1 MLSLGQILMNECV
14 ESVEDYWDKRFEDE
28 GKIWGELPSRTTQY
42 ALELFRSA
50 NVRSVL
56 IPGSGYGRHTKF
68 FSTCG
73 FDVTGIEIS
82 SVACNLAREFDPLAR
97 FYNASVLDM
106 SFDTNRYDAIY
117 CFNVLHLFRE
127 NDRYVFI
134 QQCDYKLNKGG
145 LMFFTVFS
153 EKESSFGEGREVER
167 NTFESR
173 PGRPAHYFTEADLKA
188 HFVKYDLV
196 EMGIIEDP
204 EDHGGKPHTHTLRY
218 ICVRA

>member
-1 MLSLGQILMNECV
+1 MSDYT
-14 ESVEDYWDKRFEDE
+14 ESTKDYWDKRFEDE
-28 GKIWGELPSRTTQY
+28 GKIWGRFPSRTAQH

-50 NVRSVL
+50 SVKNVL

-82 SVACNLAREFDPLAR
+82 SVACNLAREFDPLSR

-117 CFNVLHLFRE
+117 CFNVLHLFHE

-134 QQCDYKLNKGG
+134 EQCDNKLNRGG

-153 EKESSFGEGREVER
+153 EKESSFGQGREVER

-188 HFVKYDLV
+188 HLVKYDLV
-196 EMGIIEDP
+196 DMGVVEDP
-204 EDHGGKPHTHTLRY
+204 EDHGGKPHTDTLRY

>member
-1 MLSLGQILMNECV
+1 MSEYI
-14 ESVEDYWDKRFEDE
+14 ESVKDYWDERFKDE
-28 GKIWGELPSRTTQY
+28 GKIWGELPSRTAQH
-42 ALELFRSA
+42 ALELFRGA
-50 NVRSVL
+50 NVKSVL

-68 FSTCG
+68 FSACG

-82 SVACNLAREFDPLAR
+82 SVAYNLAREFDPLSR

-106 SFDTNRYDAIY
+106 SFDTNVYDAIY

-134 QQCDYKLNKGG
+134 QQCDNKLNKGG

-196 EMGIIEDP
+196 DMGIVEDP

-218 ICVRA
+218 ICVLA

>member
-1 MLSLGQILMNECV
+1 
-14 ESVEDYWDKRFEDE
+14 
-28 GKIWGELPSRTTQY
+28 
-42 ALELFRSA
+42 
-50 NVRSVL
+50 
-56 IPGSGYGRHTKF
+56 
-68 FSTCG
+68 
-73 FDVTGIEIS
+73 
-82 SVACNLAREFDPLAR
+82 VAYNRAREFDPLSR

-106 SFDTNRYDAIY
+106 SFDTNVYDAIY

-134 QQCDYKLNKGG
+134 QQCDNKLNKGG

-188 HFVKYDLV
+188 HFVKL
-196 EMGIIEDP
+196 G
-204 EDHGGKPHTHTLRY
+204 
-218 ICVRA
+218 

>member
-1 MLSLGQILMNECV
+1 MSEYM
-14 ESVEDYWDKRFEDE
+14 ESVKDYWDKRFKDE

-42 ALELFRSA
+42 ALELFRGA
-50 NVRSVL
+50 NVKSVL

-82 SVACNLAREFDPLAR
+82 SVAYNLAREFDPLPR

-106 SFDTNRYDAIY
+106 SFDTNRY
-117 CFNVLHLFRE
+117 
-127 NDRYVFI
+127 VFI
-134 QQCDYKLNKGG
+134 QQCDNKLNKGG

-196 EMGIIEDP
+196 DMGIVEDP

-218 ICVRA
+218 ICVLA

>member
-1 MLSLGQILMNECV
+1 MSEY
-14 ESVEDYWDKRFEDE
+14 VEDYWDKRFRDE
-28 GKIWGELPSRTTQY
+28 GKIWGGLPSRTAQN

-50 NVRSVL
+50 NVKSVL

-68 FSTCG
+68 LSACG
-73 FDVTGIEIS
+73 FNVTGIEIS
-82 SVACNLAREFDPLAR
+82 SVACSLAREFDPLSR

-127 NDRYVFI
+127 KDRYVFI
-134 QQCDYKLNKGG
+134 QQCDHKVNKGG

-153 EKESSFGEGREVER
+153 ERESSFGKGREVER

-173 PGRPAHYFTEADLKA
+173 SGRPAHYFTEADLKA

-196 EMGIIEDP
+196 DMGIVEDP
-204 EDHGGKPHTHTLRY
+204 EDHGGKPHTHILRY

>member
-1 MLSLGQILMNECV
+1 MNECI
-14 ESVEDYWDKRFEDE
+14 ESVEDYWDRRFEDE
-28 GKIWGELPSRTTQY
+28 GKIWGELPNRTAQY

-50 NVRSVL
+50 NARSIL

-82 SVACNLAREFDPLAR
+82 SVACSLASEFDPLSR

-106 SFDTNRYDAIY
+106 SFDRNRYDAIY

-127 NDRYVFI
+127 SDRYMLI
-134 QQCDYKLNKGG
+134 QQCDNELRKGG

-153 EKESSFGEGREVER
+153 EKESTYGKGREVER

-173 PGRPAHYFTEADLKA
+173 PARPAHYFTEADLKA
-188 HFVKYDLV
+188 HFVKYDV
-196 EMGIIEDP
+196 VDMGIVEDP
-204 EDHGGKPHTHTLRY
+204 EDHGGKPHVHTLRY

>member
-1 MLSLGQILMNECV
+1 MSEYM
-14 ESVEDYWDKRFEDE
+14 ESVKDYWDKRFKDE

-50 NVRSVL
+50 NVKSVL

-73 FDVTGIEIS
+73 FDATGIEIS
-82 SVACNLAREFDPLAR
+82 SVAYNLAREFDPLSR

-106 SFDTNRYDAIY
+106 SFDKNVYDAIY

-134 QQCDYKLNKGG
+134 QQCDNKLNKGG

-173 PGRPAHYFTEADLKA
+173 IGRPAHYFTEADLKA

-196 EMGIIEDP
+196 DMGIVEDL

-218 ICVRA
+218 ICVLASK

>member
-1 MLSLGQILMNECV
+1 MSEYT
-14 ESVEDYWDKRFEDE
+14 ESVKDYWDKRFRDE
-28 GKIWGELPSRTTQY
+28 GKIWGELPSWTIQY

-50 NVRSVL
+50 NVESVL

-68 FSTCG
+68 LSTCG

-82 SVACNLAREFDPLAR
+82 SVAYSLAQESDPLSQ

-134 QQCDYKLNKGG
+134 QQCDNRLNEGG

-173 PGRPAHYFTEADLKA
+173 PGRPAHYFTQADLKA
-188 HFVKYDLV
+188 HFVKYDLID
-196 EMGIIEDP
+196 MGMVEDP
-204 EDHGGKPHTHTLRY
+204 EDHGGKPHIHVLRY
-218 ICVRA
+218 ICVRG